1 MKHVT
6 YGEKS
11 ILMGDDAADV
21 LLEYSRIVADGG
33 HADTVSFRSISP
45 DGNTGLAS
53 FLLNASTVLMVETT
67 NSALEAPDNDE
78 EVAEVRRR
86 IDAILR
92 PAPAE
97 PGEPWTTGDHELPAS
112 TGDE

>member
-11 ILMGDDAADV
+11 LLMGDDAADA
-21 LLEYSRIVADGG
+21 LLEYSRVVANEG

-45 DGNTGLAS
+45 DGNVGTAS

-67 NSALEAPDNDE
+67 NSTVDAPDNAE

-86 IDAILR
+86 IDAVLR
-92 PAPAE
+92 PAPTE
-97 PGEPWTTGDHELPAS
+97 PGEPWSSDGREAPSSIIDV
-112 TGDE
+112 